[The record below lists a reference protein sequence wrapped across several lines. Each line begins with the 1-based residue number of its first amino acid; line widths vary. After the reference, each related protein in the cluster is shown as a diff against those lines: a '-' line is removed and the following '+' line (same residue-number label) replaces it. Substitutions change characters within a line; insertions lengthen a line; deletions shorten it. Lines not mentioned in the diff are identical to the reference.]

1 MDIKTIGITG
11 LGIMGRGIAE
21 ASLAAG
27 YHVTVTETDS
37 VSLEKNLDTLS
48 GTLQRLARLKRFP
61 LEIAGSLP
69 ERLTGSSNLEALS
82 ECDLIIEAIPED
94 LEGKKELFHRLDA
107 VCTPRTILAT
117 NTSCLPVTEI
127 GSLAGRKDKIL
138 GIHFFNPVSLMKLV
152 ELIKTPHTSQET
164 LDTATRFI
172 ESLNKT
178 VVIAPDTPG
187 FIVNRL
193 LLAFLAEAMRLHE
206 MGVSAEDIDRAVT
219 LGLNHPMGPFK
230 LADFVG
236 LDTALYIARSMQQ
249 QLNAS
254 HFTPP
259 ETLENLVKEGKLGRK
274 TGEGFY
280 RY

>member
-1 MDIKTIGITG
+1 MDINTIGITG

-27 YHVTVTETDS
+27 YHVTVTETDH

-61 LEIAGSLP
+61 VEIAGSLS
-69 ERLTGSSNLEALS
+69 ERLTGSSDLEALS
-82 ECDLIIEAIPED
+82 KCDLVIEAIPED
-94 LEGKKELFHRLDA
+94 LEGKKELFRRLDE
-107 VCTPRTILAT
+107 VCIPRTILAT

-152 ELIKTPHTSQET
+152 ELIKTPRTSPET
-164 LDTATRFI
+164 LETATRFI

-178 VVIAPDTPG
+178 AVIAPDTPG

-193 LLAFLAEAMRLHE
+193 LLAFLSEAMRLHE
-206 MGVSAEDIDRAVT
+206 MGVSTEDIDRAVT

-259 ETLENLVKEGKLGRK
+259 ATLEKLVNEGKLGRK